1 MFFTRYKVVL
11 QFLITFLTL
20 AFVPTLYFYNEYGK
34 ITNEAL
40 LTVEKNNLHKLE
52 YSKTELQ
59 ASFDRIDTSV
69 QFLARN
75 GILHQAILDPTEK
88 NISALSDFWLLVTRT
103 QKLYSS
109 LRFIDIN
116 GMEKIRIN
124 SSERVSEVVDQE
136 RLQNK
141 SGSKYFE
148 YAQSLKTNQMGTFG
162 IDLETDKLKVVVP
175 HRPAY
180 RIILPVEIQ
189 GERKGYFVANV
200 NLKRLYKDLAY
211 KREEDSLPS
220 IFNKEGYFVLSND
233 NTPILGNILEENSD
247 QSVGKLYPSLWK
259 KIQNSTSGTVREGQF
274 WLSFIKSELSVS
286 SSKQS
291 LIFLLK
297 SDLTDLQPVKNE
309 DYNELL
315 IQAIFI
321 LIITSLISFTF
332 VAWNY
337 NHEKNSLASQI
348 ARAAMNG
355 MSAMVITDHNN
366 RIIQVNEQFTK
377 SSGYT
382 LEEVKGKQPSMFSSG
397 NHDQEFYTAMW
408 RSLESEGIWEGEV
421 INKRRD
427 GSLITELLR
436 IQTVCNKQNVVQFF
450 VASFIDI
457 SHRKEL
463 EDRLRE
469 LSEKDPLSG
478 LWNRRKFDAEMIAE
492 AQRIKRYPNSERA
505 TLALI
510 DIDHFKR
517 VNDKYGH
524 DVGDKVIT
532 SVAATISS
540 QLRETDVIARIG
552 GEEFAIIMPHTGIQE
567 AEHVINRLRISI
579 NINSEY
585 GITASAGVTEICDKP
600 SDSYKRADIA
610 LYESKTLGRNQ
621 VNVMLVAE
629 STSIA

>member
-1 MFFTRYKVVL
+1 M
-11 QFLITFLTL
+11 
-20 AFVPTLYFYNEYGK
+20 
-34 ITNEAL
+34 
-40 LTVEKNNLHKLE
+40 LTVEKSNLHKLE

-59 ASFDRIDTSV
+59 VSLDRIDTSV
-69 QFLARN
+69 HFLAQN
-75 GILHQAILDPTEK
+75 GLLHQAILNPTNE
-88 NISALSDFWLLVTRT
+88 NISALSDFWLLVART
-103 QKLYSS
+103 QKFYSS
-109 LRFIDIN
+109 LRFIGMD
-116 GMEKIRIN
+116 GMETIRIN
-124 SSERVSEVVDQE
+124 SSERVSEIVDKE

-141 SGSKYFE
+141 ADSQYFN
-148 YAQSLKTNQMGTFG
+148 YAQSLKTNQIGTFG
-162 IDLETDKLKVVVP
+162 VDFETDQLEIIVP

-180 RIILPVEIQ
+180 RIILPVELQ

-211 KREEDSLPS
+211 KRETENLPS
-220 IFNKEGYFVLSND
+220 IFNQEGYFVLSND
-233 NTPILGNILEENSD
+233 NTPILGNLLEENSAH
-247 QSVGKLYPSLWK
+247 SIAKLYPSLWN
-259 KIQNSTSGTVREGQF
+259 KIQKSHSGTVKEGQV
-274 WLSFIKSELSVS
+274 WLSFTTSELNLDG
-286 SSKQS
+286 SKLS

-297 SDLTDLQPVKNE
+297 SDLSDLQPVKNE
-309 DYNELL
+309 DYNELF
-315 IQAIFI
+315 IQAFFI
-321 LIITSLISFTF
+321 LIIIFLISFTF

-337 NHEKNSLASQI
+337 NHEKNSVASKI

-382 LEEVKGKQPSMFSSG
+382 LDEVKGKQPSMFSSG
-397 NHDQEFYTAMW
+397 NHGHEFYTTMW
-408 RSLESEGIWEGEV
+408 DSLESDGIWEGEV

-436 IQTVCNKQNVVQFF
+436 IQTVRNKQGIVQFF

-478 LWNRRKFDAEMIAE
+478 LWNRRKFDAEMTAE
-492 AQRIKRYPNSERA
+492 TQRVKRYPDCEKAS
-505 TLALI
+505 LALL

-517 VNDKYGH
+517 INDKYGH
-524 DVGDKVIT
+524 DAGDKVIT
-532 SVAATISS
+532 NVATTISS
-540 QLRETDVIARIG
+540 QLRETDMVARIG

-567 AEHVINRLRISI
+567 AENVINRLRISI
-579 NINSEY
+579 NIQSEY
-585 GITASAGVTEICDKP
+585 DITASAGVTEICDKP

-621 VNVMLVAE
+621 VNVMLISE